1 MIFSLFTNVNEYA
14 ILIIEGGKMII
25 GMSFIASAFIFA
37 SMIAII
43 YFAKKHVDTIETKL
57 YNYILIISIINMIIE
72 FTLCTNILL
81 DVPLFSFYNLLINK
95 LFLVTLFTWFSLFT
109 LYIISVAGVIKIHK
123 KVPWKI
129 IIYYLIIVT
138 LLVFLPIEL
147 VDENGVAYSTGI
159 ATYLLYG
166 ICVFYVLI
174 WLIIIFK
181 NKKKLRKKALP
192 FIAFIICLIIM
203 LVARA
208 LIPGLLLNSFSSAF
222 ATVLMY
228 FTIENPDIKMIEQ
241 LNIAKETAEK
251 ANAAKTDF
259 LSNMSHEIRTPLNA
273 IVGFS
278 NILLD
283 DESIPE
289 KAKDEVRDIV
299 MASDNLLEIVNGIL
313 DISKIEANKLEIVNN
328 EYSPEKVIDEL
339 VALSKGRLGDK
350 PIEFK
355 TNFDPSIPPVLY
367 GDAGRIKQICVN
379 ILTNAIKYTKEGW
392 IEFKVSSIVK
402 DNICRLI
409 ISVEDTGIG
418 IKEKNIDK
426 LFNKFERL
434 DLEDNVTIEGTGLGL
449 AITKKLVD
457 LMHGK
462 IVVQSVFGKG
472 SKFTVCLDQRIV
484 ENPTIK
490 VDTEKIIN
498 EEIIVNNKKVL
509 LVDDN
514 KINLKVAERL
524 LESYGIKTESVESGY
539 DCIEKIKNGNKYN
552 LIMLDDMMPR
562 MSGVETLKKL
572 KEIKGFDTKVIA
584 LTANALTGMREKYLS
599 DGFNDYLAKPINKEE
614 LNKIINKY
622 LNND

>member
-1 MIFSLFTNVNEYA
+1 MITIQALCPELNYLVNPSWV
-14 ILIIEGGKMII
+14 I
-25 GMSFIASAFIFA
+25 
-37 SMIAII
+37 
-43 YFAKKHVDTIETKL
+43 
-57 YNYILIISIINMIIE
+57 
-72 FTLCTNILL
+72 TLM
-81 DVPLFSFYNLLINK
+81 V
-95 LFLVTLFTWFSLFT
+95 
-109 LYIISVAGVIKIHK
+109 
-123 KVPWKI
+123 
-129 IIYYLIIVT
+129 
-138 LLVFLPIEL
+138 
-147 VDENGVAYSTGI
+147 
-159 ATYLLYG
+159 
-166 ICVFYVLI
+166 
-174 WLIIIFK
+174 
-181 NKKKLRKKALP
+181 
-192 FIAFIICLIIM
+192 
-203 LVARA
+203 
-208 LIPGLLLNSFSSAF
+208 
-222 ATVLMY
+222 MY

-241 LNIAKETAEK
+241 LNIARDTAEK

-278 NILLD
+278 NLLLD
-283 DESIPE
+283 DESVPE

-313 DISKIEANKLEIVNN
+313 DISKIEAGKLEIIDT
-328 EYSPEKVIDEL
+328 EYSIKKVIDEL

-355 TNFDPSIPPVLY
+355 TNIDQSIPPVLY

-392 IEFKVSSIVK
+392 IEFKVSSVVK

-472 SKFTVCLDQRIV
+472 SKFTVSIDQRIV

-490 VDTEKIIN
+490 VDAEKITN
-498 EEIIVNNKKVL
+498 KEIIVNNKKVL

-524 LESYGIKTESVESGY
+524 LESYGIKTESAESGFACL
-539 DCIEKIKNGNKYN
+539 DKIKAGEKYD
-552 LIMLDDMMPR
+552 LIMLDDMMPK

-584 LTANALTGMREKYLS
+584 LTANALTGMREKYLN

>member
-1 MIFSLFTNVNEYA
+1 M
-14 ILIIEGGKMII
+14 
-25 GMSFIASAFIFA
+25 
-37 SMIAII
+37 
-43 YFAKKHVDTIETKL
+43 
-57 YNYILIISIINMIIE
+57 
-72 FTLCTNILL
+72 
-81 DVPLFSFYNLLINK
+81 
-95 LFLVTLFTWFSLFT
+95 
-109 LYIISVAGVIKIHK
+109 
-123 KVPWKI
+123 
-129 IIYYLIIVT
+129 
-138 LLVFLPIEL
+138 
-147 VDENGVAYSTGI
+147 
-159 ATYLLYG
+159 
-166 ICVFYVLI
+166 
-174 WLIIIFK
+174 
-181 NKKKLRKKALP
+181 P

-614 LNKIINKY
+614 LNKIINNY
-622 LNND
+622 LTNDEGVNLG